1 MLDNSKSLSVV
12 VSDSICQRLYF
23 TYLNFVSKDVAWTV
37 GQYGTMLKHG
47 CAQAGNDWSVLVAM
61 TTVKAQVSL
70 LLHGYNMF
78 DTHCSAPTQTSH
90 EP

>member
-1 MLDNSKSLSVV
+1 MLH
-12 VSDSICQRLYF
+12 
-23 TYLNFVSKDVAWTV
+23 A
-37 GQYGTMLKHG
+37 GQYGTMLEHG

-78 DTHCSAPTQTSH
+78 DTHCSAPTQTGH